1 MSQHSKREFLI
12 GKDCNYSDT
21 LLESNVPDIIAGA
34 PGRLNPKYKD
44 QFETTAQFDARVQQH
59 KNELKNYNANMLKTI
74 KVQNVPIYKLTD
86 TKYSMFSYNADYKLL
101 TIACRFNWCLG
112 CSHRW
117 IWGVMSTT
125 TGYNVAQYTFAD
137 KFSRSDFTRSGYREK
152 YFKVSF
158 EVEPQIAKEII
169 SYTESNEKSPYSI
182 TLQITPRVY
191 EENRWGMIPI
201 FNIDNYWLVK
211 DGQIITKFNP
221 RNLPTTK
228 TT

>member
-1 MSQHSKREFLI
+1 MSQQSKREFLI

-117 IWGVMSTT
+117 IWESCQQPLDIMLLNIRLLINFLGL
-125 TGYNVAQYTFAD
+125 
-137 KFSRSDFTRSGYREK
+137 
-152 YFKVSF
+152 
-158 EVEPQIAKEII
+158 I
-169 SYTESNEKSPYSI
+169 SQEAGIVK
-182 TLQITPRVY
+182 
-191 EENRWGMIPI
+191 
-201 FNIDNYWLVK
+201 NILK
-211 DGQIITKFNP
+211 
-221 RNLPTTK
+221 
-228 TT
+228 